1 VRFIEILKRVVI
13 IVIAE
18 LIFLP
23 IGNSA
28 ASSIAP
34 PEQAS
39 SAGFSKL
46 AFDDEFG
53 DGSLDVGYGTDGHK
67 WNAGLWWEKIPSPS
81 AFSVDGGVLTITASA
96 TQAVDLCT
104 QFHDAT
110 GGTYFKGGYF
120 EAYMNCTDWSA
131 FWLFCADRPHVWGNQ
146 VLPSNPM
153 TWTNEIDVIE
163 TDGKFPNTAVC
174 TLHKNT
180 SGDGGVPDQINQPN
194 NFPLNQKLLGGWH
207 TYGVLWTTNQV
218 TWYVDNIKVATTAPF
233 QSTWQPVQLILTAA
247 PGGVNG
253 SPSTVLP
260 PTTQVKWVRVW
271 EN

>member
-1 VRFIEILKRVVI
+1 MASMKIIEIMKT
-13 IVIAE
+13 IVIGE
-18 LIFLP
+18 LFFLP

-28 ASSIAP
+28 ASPIAP
-34 PEQAS
+34 PAQALN
-39 SAGFSKL
+39 AGFSKL
-46 AFDDEFG
+46 AFDDEFNG
-53 DGSLDVGYGTDGHK
+53 PLDVGYGTDGHK
-67 WNAGLWWEKIPSPS
+67 WNAGLWWEKIPSPR
-81 AFSVDGGVLTITASA
+81 AFSVDGGVLTITARA

-104 QFHDAT
+104 QFHDAS

-120 EAYMNCTDWSA
+120 EARMICTDWSA
-131 FWLFCADRPHVWGNQ
+131 FWLFCADRPFVWGNL

-163 TDGKFPNTAVC
+163 TDGKFPYTAVC

-194 NFPLNQKLLGGWH
+194 NFLLNRKLLGGWH
-207 TYGVLWTTNQV
+207 TYSVLWTTNQV

-233 QSTWQPVQLILTAA
+233 QSTWQPVQLILTAS
-247 PGGVNG
+247 PKGVNG
-253 SPSTVLP
+253 SSSTVLP